1 MARGRVRLA
10 VKLSTMTTLMVVAS
24 ALAADV
30 LARTWSSRDL
40 TVWMFLFTVF
50 SLLIGIIFTYQL
62 DRIITVP
69 VRKLMAYANT
79 MVDNDYQTPV
89 DLETGDEIGE
99 LGQSMDGLRR
109 SFLAQRSALQELN
122 RSLDARVAARTEE
135 LREALE
141 YLRQAQEQL
150 ILSEKLASVG
160 KLAGGVAHEI
170 NNPTAII
177 LTRVGL
183 LVDTAREDGLSPD
196 FVEGLEV
203 INRQVARI
211 SRITQDLLTFSRMS
225 PMRQGATDL
234 SQVVSLTCS
243 LFEYEAR
250 TRKVTLVPRV
260 ETGLMVQ
267 GDRDRLEQVV
277 FNLLKNALDAL
288 EERGGGTVWV
298 ELGRREEE
306 AELTVCDDGPGI
318 PGGVLG
324 RIFDPFFTTKAVGK
338 GTGLGLAISYGILE
352 EHRGSITAENRP
364 GGGALLRVTLPLEVT
379 PPPEGMPS
387 VGQGGA

>member
-1 MARGRVRLA
+1 MLRGRVRLA

-24 ALAADV
+24 ALAADI

-50 SLLIGIIFTYQL
+50 SLLIGIIFTFQL

-89 DLETGDEIGE
+89 TLETGDEIGE
-99 LGQSMDGLRR
+99 LGRAIDGLRR
-109 SFLAQRSALQELN
+109 SFLAQRSALQDLN

-196 FVEGLEV
+196 FIEGLEV

-250 TRKVTLVPRV
+250 TRRVNLIPRV
-260 ETGLMVQ
+260 EAGLMVQ

-298 ELGRREEE
+298 DLTRQGEE

-318 PGGVLG
+318 PDGALG

-352 EHRGSITAENRP
+352 EHHGSITAEQRP
-364 GGGALLRVTLPLEVT
+364 GGGALLRVTLPLEAS
-379 PPPEGMPS
+379 PS
-387 VGQGGA
+387 SVDGAPVGVGEA